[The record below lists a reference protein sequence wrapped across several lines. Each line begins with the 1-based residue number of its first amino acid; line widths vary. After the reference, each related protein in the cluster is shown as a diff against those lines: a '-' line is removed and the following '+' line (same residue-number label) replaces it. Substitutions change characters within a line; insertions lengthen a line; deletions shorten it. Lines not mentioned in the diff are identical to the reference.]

1 MADEREL
8 AALKAQVAAI
18 ERAHAQDSAGKAV
31 REYIVHSQVF
41 SDCHEP
47 IEGPEPPTG
56 PGSRA
61 SVHERLNRIEEQLQ
75 RVIALLE
82 K

>member
-1 MADEREL
+1 MADEREF

-18 ERAHAQDSAGKAV
+18 ERAHAGDGGSKAV
-31 REYIVHSQVF
+31 RQYIVSTRVF
-41 SDCHEP
+41 SDCYEP
-47 IEGPEPPTG
+47 IEGPEPPTE
-56 PGSRA
+56 PGRGS
-61 SVHERLNRIEEQLQ
+61 SVYERLNRIEEQLA

>member
-1 MADEREL
+1 MANEQEL

-18 ERAHAQDSAGKAV
+18 EHAHAHDGASSAV
-31 REYIVHSQVF
+31 RQYIVSTRVF
-41 SDCHEP
+41 SDCYEP
-47 IEGPEPPTG
+47 IERPEPPTAPEG
-56 PGSRA
+56 GA
-61 SVHERLNRIEEQLQ
+61 SVHQRLNRIEEQLA

>member
-1 MADEREL
+1 MATEQEL

-18 ERAHAQDSAGKAV
+18 ERAHAQDGASKAM
-31 REYIVHSQVF
+31 REYIVHAQVF

-47 IEGPEPPTG
+47 IEGPESPTEPEG
-56 PGSRA
+56 A
-61 SVHERLNRIEEQLQ
+61 SVHERLNRIEGQLA

>member
-1 MADEREL
+1 MANEQEL

-18 ERAHAQDSAGKAV
+18 ERIHAQEGASKAA
-31 REYIVHSQVF
+31 REYIVHAQVF
-41 SDCHEP
+41 SDCSEP
-47 IEGPEPPTG
+47 IERPEPPTG
-56 PGSRA
+56 PEGGA
-61 SVHERLNRIEEQLQ
+61 SVHERLNRIEEQLA